1 MNKGAIKLYE
11 KLGKKKFSPKQI
23 CEVGVYL
30 PEESN
35 VLHFIKNGIA
45 TTLVEADPNYMQQ
58 CKDYFAKY
66 PQVNYV
72 EAAVYDKKG
81 TIELCRKASSTF
93 ISSLDASPALVNDG
107 YKVADEDKFTA
118 QSITF
123 DEVDNGQIDLLSV
136 DIEGAEWYVIKHMT
150 SRPPVI
156 SLETH
161 GKYYINSKIT
171 EISTWMAKNNYQ
183 IWYKDRSDTVYV
195 KRGTFGISILENVGL
210 LFTNINLS
218 LIRLK
223 GKIRGKA

>member
-1 MNKGAIKLYE
+1 MNKGAIKLFE
-11 KLGKKKFSPKQI
+11 KLGKKKFSPRQI

-35 VLHFIKNGIA
+35 VLHFIKKGIP
-45 TTLVEADPNYMQQ
+45 TTLIEADPNYMQQ

-66 PQVNYV
+66 PQVKYV

-107 YKVADEDKFTA
+107 YQVADEDKFTA

-123 DEVDNGQIDLLSV
+123 DEVDDGQIDLLSV

-161 GKYYINSKIT
+161 GKYYVNSKII
-171 EISTWMAKNNYQ
+171 EISTWMAKNDYQ

-195 KRGTFGISILENVGL
+195 KRGTFSISLIENVGL

-223 GKIRGKA
+223 GKLRGKV

>member
-1 MNKGAIKLYE
+1 MNKGAIKLFE

-30 PEESN
+30 PQESN
-35 VLHFIKNGIA
+35 VLHFIKKGIS

-58 CKDYFAKY
+58 CKDYFSDY
-66 PQVNYV
+66 PKVNYV

-93 ISSLDASPALVNDG
+93 ISSLDSSPALINDG
-107 YKVADEDKFTA
+107 YQVSDEDKFTA
-118 QSITF
+118 KSITF
-123 DEVDNGQIDLLSV
+123 DEVDNGNIDLLSV

-161 GKYYINSKIT
+161 GKYYINSKIQ
-171 EISTWMAKNNYQ
+171 EISAWMAKNDYR

-195 KRGTFGISILENVGL
+195 KQGTFKISILENVGL
-210 LFTNINLS
+210 LLTNINLG

-223 GKIRGKA
+223 GRIRGKA

>member
-1 MNKGAIKLYE
+1 MNKGAIMLFQKL
-11 KLGKKKFSPKQI
+11 KKKKYSPQQI

-35 VLHFIKNGIA
+35 VLHFIKQGVA

-58 CKDYFAKY
+58 CKDYFSEY
-66 PQVNYV
+66 PQVDYV
-72 EAAVYDKKG
+72 EAAVFDKKG
-81 TIELCRKASSTF
+81 TIQLCRKASSTF
-93 ISSLDASPALVNDG
+93 ISSLDASPALINDG
-107 YKVADEDKFTA
+107 YQVTEEDKFTA

-123 DEVDNGQIDLLSV
+123 DEVDRGHIDLLSV
-136 DIEGAEWYVIKHMT
+136 DIEGAEWYVIKHMV
-150 SRPPVI
+150 SRPPII

-161 GKYYINSKIT
+161 GKYYINSKIK

-195 KRGTFGISILENVGL
+195 KRGTFPISILENVSL
-210 LFTNINLS
+210 LMTNINLS

-223 GKIRGKA
+223 GKIKGIG